1 MDAREERTS
10 RVTCTN
16 SMGDKE
22 KGESGILRQV
32 EEVNDP
38 KEAKNGQKVIERE
51 GKEVKKKLNSDEL
64 VSFLS
69 SLFLDAK

>member
-16 SMGDKE
+16 SMGE
-22 KGESGILRQV
+22 KGGSGILRQV

-38 KEAKNGQKVIERE
+38 KEAKNGQKEIERE

-69 SLFLDAK
+69 SLLGCEIS